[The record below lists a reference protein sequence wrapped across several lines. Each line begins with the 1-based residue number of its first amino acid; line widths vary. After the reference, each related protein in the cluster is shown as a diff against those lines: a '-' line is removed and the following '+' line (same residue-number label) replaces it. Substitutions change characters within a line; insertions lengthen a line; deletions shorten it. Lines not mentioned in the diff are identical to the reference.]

1 MKKYLALMLFLVL
14 CLSLMACSKPQ
25 MSGIILEVGENDLL
39 LARDLTTDEYKKM
52 KDESP
57 TSLQNEHVN
66 GERDDLDLVVLTYD
80 QVADFSKGDSVDVW
94 IDGGIMTSYPA
105 QAHASKIVRQK

>member
-1 MKKYLALMLFLVL
+1 MHMRK
-14 CLSLMACSKPQ
+14 
-25 MSGIILEVGENDLL
+25 I
-39 LARDLTTDEYKKM
+39 

-66 GERDDLDLVVLTYD
+66 GERDDLVLVVLTYN
-80 QVADFSKGDSVDVW
+80 QVEDFSKGDLVDVW

-105 QAHASKIVRQK
+105 QAHASKIVLQK